1 MLVLFLILEEKS
13 SIFSLLSMMLA
24 IGLSYM
30 DFIMLRY
37 VPSRPTVQR
46 VSYHKWMSNFVKS
59 VLSI

>member
-46 VSYHKWMSNFVKS
+46 VPYHKWMSNFVKS